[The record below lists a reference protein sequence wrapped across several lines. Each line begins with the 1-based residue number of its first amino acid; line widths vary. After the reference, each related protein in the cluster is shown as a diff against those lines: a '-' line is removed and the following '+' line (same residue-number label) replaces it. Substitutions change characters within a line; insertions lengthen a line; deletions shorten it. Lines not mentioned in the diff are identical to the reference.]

1 MIPDVKNRGPRGPRE
16 ALVSTA
22 MRSDVEKTV
31 AARLDSMGQRFTT
44 GRRALFDVLA
54 RAESPLTIG
63 EIVELEPRLPL
74 STTYR
79 NLTVL
84 QQAGVVRRVLTDHE
98 FARYELAEDMT
109 DHHHH
114 HLVCESCGAA
124 KDVEMPRPLERSVRV
139 QLENLGREAGFKV
152 DSHRLDAFGLCSECA
167 RQQQTRRLGT

>member
-1 MIPDVKNRGPRGPRE
+1 M
-16 ALVSTA
+16 
-22 MRSDVEKTV
+22 EKTV
-31 AARLDSMGQRFTT
+31 GARLAALGQRFTT

-54 RAESPLTIG
+54 RADSPLTIG
-63 EIVELEPRLPL
+63 EIVDLEPRLPL

-84 QQAGVVRRVLTDHE
+84 QQAGVVRRVVTDHE

-124 KDVEMPRPLERSVRV
+124 KDVEMPRPLERSVRA
-139 QLENLGREAGFKV
+139 QLENLGREAGFQV
-152 DSHRLDAFGLCSECA
+152 ESHRLDAFGLCSDCA
-167 RQQQTRRLGT
+167 QHHQAQRLGT